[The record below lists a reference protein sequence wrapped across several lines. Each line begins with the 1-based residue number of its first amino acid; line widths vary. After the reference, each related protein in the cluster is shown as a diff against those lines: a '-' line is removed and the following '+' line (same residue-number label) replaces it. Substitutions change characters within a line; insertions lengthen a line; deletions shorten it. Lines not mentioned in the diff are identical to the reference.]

1 MSARLQAI
9 KWERPHLTILNQLAL
24 PHSSEY
30 IEISDA
36 RAGHYAISSM
46 QTRGAPA
53 IAIVAALSLAA
64 ELSTMHFDT
73 SASARTHIHMQ
84 LDYLA
89 TSRPT
94 AVNLFDAITKLKHA
108 VDTTITDNGQVVR
121 DTYVQMAERMLDADV
136 KDNMAIGEHG
146 AQLIGNDK
154 VRVLTHC
161 NTGTLATA
169 GYGTALGIVRSLH
182 AQGSLDRVYF
192 TETRPYNQGARLTAY
207 ELLTEEIPA
216 QLVCDSA
223 VSALLRSDPMIR
235 AIIVG
240 ADRVAANGDTANKIG
255 TYQLAITARY
265 HGCQFIVAA
274 PTTSVDLHT
283 KSGADIVIEERDEAE
298 ILVQTG
304 FERQGVLEGR
314 LERVE
319 VQVAPVGTRAW
330 NPSFDVTPA
339 ELISAIVTERGVV
352 VKQPGASEFD
362 MAGHMRGE

>member
-1 MSARLQAI
+1 MDINFSESDFAFEEEVLRNPFKLKGWLRYLDHNGMHQCGQFQRSMSVRC
-9 KWERPHLTILNQLAL
+9 
-24 PHSSEY
+24 
-30 IEISDA
+30 
-36 RAGHYAISSM
+36 GHYQGRTSYGRCIWATAQGSFGAKFRCNSA
-46 QTRGAPA
+46 TRC
-53 IAIVAALSLAA
+53 
-64 ELSTMHFDT
+64 
-73 SASARTHIHMQ
+73 
-84 LDYLA
+84 
-89 TSRPT
+89 
-94 AVNLFDAITKLKHA
+94 
-108 VDTTITDNGQVVR
+108 
-121 DTYVQMAERMLDADV
+121 DADTAG
-136 KDNMAIGEHG
+136 MRSSTASGT
-146 AQLIGNDK
+146 QLIGNNK
-154 VRVLTHC
+154 VRMLTHC

-169 GYGTALGIVRSLH
+169 GYGTVLGIVRALH

-235 AIIVG
+235 AIVVG

-255 TYQLAITARY
+255 TYQLAITARH

-283 KSGADIVIEERDEAE
+283 KSGADIVIEERNEAE

-304 FERQGVLEGR
+304 FKRQGVLEDR

-362 MAGHMRGE
+362 MAGHMHGE

>member
-36 RAGHYAISSM
+36 CAGHYAISSM

-64 ELSTMHFDT
+64 ELSSMHFDT
-73 SASARTHIHMQ
+73 SASARAHIHMQ

-240 ADRVAANGDTANKIG
+240 ADR
-255 TYQLAITARY
+255 
-265 HGCQFIVAA
+265 
-274 PTTSVDLHT
+274 
-283 KSGADIVIEERDEAE
+283 
-298 ILVQTG
+298 
-304 FERQGVLEGR
+304 
-314 LERVE
+314 
-319 VQVAPVGTRAW
+319 
-330 NPSFDVTPA
+330 
-339 ELISAIVTERGVV
+339 
-352 VKQPGASEFD
+352 
-362 MAGHMRGE
+362 